1 MDANELTARV
11 LFNGQTLM
19 MPRFESDA
27 YRFVAELQQTDAR
40 LLVLSFL
47 EDASHQ
53 PVHEAVFA
61 RMLPRVPEKNA
72 SVIYTNQP
80 SIDPN
85 VLQSLANTTHVLLCG
100 VALARTE
107 TKLYQSAQVGHVN
120 VLLTEGIERIDADP
134 ALKKTMWTAWMK
146 QFGV

>member
-1 MDANELTARV
+1 
-11 LFNGQTLM
+11 
-19 MPRFESDA
+19 
-27 YRFVAELQQTDAR
+27 VAKLQQTDAR
-40 LLVLSFL
+40 LLVLSLL

-61 RMLPRVPEKNA
+61 RMLARVPEQNA
-72 SVIYTNQP
+72 KVIYTSQTTVDP
-80 SIDPN
+80 S
-85 VLQSLANTTHVLLCG
+85 VLQSLTNTTHVLLCG

-107 TKLYQSAQVGHVN
+107 INLHEGIQLGHVN